1 LSPFL
6 TGYECGGSM
15 LGCPQEI
22 YGDPHCVDDP
32 VATGPRRCFGE
43 LDNRVLD
50 ILSYFNTGT

>member
-1 LSPFL
+1 
-6 TGYECGGSM
+6 M